1 MNFEDFE
8 RLVVDVTLGKD
19 RIYQGSQI
27 RYKARQAAF
36 EEAAEFDEK
45 TFPSPWLKHQALWW
59 LHNLVA
65 HPILAFSPTRKAVE
79 IHELTSR
86 WLNLD
91 DVPYRGKVL
100 KTDGLPNLPEIPNR
114 RAWILHNLVAHVGIG
129 LFPCKLTFEYH
140 DKTAEEMQVP
150 GWV

>member
-1 MNFEDFE
+1 MFCVWNFEDFQFWSE
-8 RLVVDVTLGKD
+8 AKTP
-19 RIYQGSQI
+19 QESQE

-91 DVPYRGKVL
+91 DGSYLG
-100 KTDGLPNLPEIPNR
+100 NPEDAIR
-114 RAWILHNLVAHVGIG
+114 RPLVSR
-129 LFPCKLTFEYH
+129 FS
-140 DKTAEEMQVP
+140 
-150 GWV
+150 